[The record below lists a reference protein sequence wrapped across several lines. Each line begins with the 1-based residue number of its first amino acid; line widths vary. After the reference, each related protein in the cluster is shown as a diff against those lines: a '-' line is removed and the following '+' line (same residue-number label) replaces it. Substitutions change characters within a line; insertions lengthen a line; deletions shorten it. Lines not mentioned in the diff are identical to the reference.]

1 MKNNRFIQT
10 VVLFFCL
17 LSNVFAQTVIF
28 TENFNSAPNWSLN
41 TTDIGSSG
49 SPSNFWIINNAYAGG
64 FFGIIPDTPDQPTAI
79 TGSPQSTYLHIT
91 SGIAGFF
98 NSNFQAPATGSAFA
112 KMNSP
117 ISTIGFNNVSL
128 SFYYLCNAGTNINYR
143 GRLYYSIDGGISWVQ
158 KAEYSGQSNWTL
170 DSQTD
175 PSWNNVPDLRF
186 AYMWFQNGG
195 SVGVQD
201 PPLAVDELVVTGM
214 PTSTNTIT
222 TGIITGS
229 PFCAGATLNI
239 PFTSTGTFNTGNVYT
254 AQLSDA
260 AGSFASPT
268 VIGTL
273 NSAANSGTIAA
284 TIPGGTPTGT
294 GYLIRVI
301 ASNPSINGSSSVA
314 LTINAPVTPT
324 FTAIP
329 NVCQNATAPTLPATS
344 NNGIN
349 GTWAPPVSTATPGTT
364 SYTFT
369 PNAGQCANT
378 ATLSITV
385 DAPVTPTFTPIANVC
400 QNATAPSLPTTSN
413 NGINGTWAPPVSTA
427 SPGTTNYTF
436 TPNAGQCANTAT
448 LSITVDAL
456 VTPTFTAIPNVC
468 QNATA
473 PILSATSNNGIDGI
487 WAPPVSTATPGTTNY
502 TFTPNAGQ
510 CANTAT
516 LSITVDAP
524 VTPTFA
530 QIGPLCVGSVAPSL
544 PLSSTNTPA
553 INGTWSPS
561 TINTAAVGIATYTFT
576 PDSGQCA
583 IPATM
588 SIEITNSI
596 TPTFSAIGPVCQGSP
611 TVLLPQNST
620 NVPPISG
627 SWTPFMSINTTNAGT
642 TTYTFTPNAGQC
654 ASVYNVDIIV
664 TPPTVTPTFNA
675 IGPLCIGA
683 VPPALPLFSTN
694 TPAVVGTWSP
704 AVINTSVAGT
714 STYSFTPD
722 GGQCAVPTTIDITV
736 TSSITPTFALI
747 GPLCIGSAAPILPAA
762 STNVPAITGTW
773 SPAAINTAVPGT
785 TTYSFTADPNQCA
798 TNTSMDIVVT
808 NNITATFNNIPP
820 VCQGVTAPSLPA
832 ISTNNPPIT
841 GTWNPAVINTGT
853 VGISTYTFTPDPGQC
868 AGNVSLDVE
877 VVPTPPSPS
886 ISITASVTT
895 ICAGEN
901 VNFTASPNSSN
912 TGDVIQWFVNGT
924 AVIGGTGLLFS
935 SNTLNNNDQITAVF
949 TPSSS
954 CLAGQTATSNLIVI
968 TVNPVVTPVV
978 NITASATQICTGEN
992 VTFTST
998 ITGGG
1003 TNPQYQWFIN
1013 GNAVAGATNATFAT
1027 SNFQNADNVT
1037 LQLISNQPCASPTT
1051 VISNIVTMSVT
1062 NLATPTVSISADKN
1076 IICESQQVVFTATA
1090 NFGGTSPQYIWQV
1103 GNNTFT
1109 TTDAQ
1114 FTATG
1119 ITSNTNVTCTL
1130 VSNFLCT
1137 TSDTAL
1143 SNSLN
1148 IQVNPIPTVVL
1159 SNDVTIQQGESTTL
1173 TATTAA
1179 NLTYLWTPSTA
1190 LSCTDCTVTEANPE
1204 ETITYTFTVTDPATN
1219 CSAADSVVVTVIRT
1233 FDVWVP
1239 NAFSPNKDGV
1249 NDIFFVRGNNV
1260 KDFALK
1266 IFDRWGTLMFETSNL
1281 NDGWNGEFQGRIVN
1295 TGIFVY
1301 TLDYTLKEGTQGT
1314 LKGNISVSN

>member
-28 TENFNSAPNWSLN
+28 TENFNSAPNWTLN
-41 TTDIGSSG
+41 SPGNSIISG
-49 SPSNFWIINNAYAGG
+49 SLPTPGGTPNTWAINA
-64 FFGIIPDTPDQPTAI
+64 
-79 TGSPQSTYLHIT
+79 
-91 SGIAGFF
+91 
-98 NSNFQAPATGSAFA
+98 
-112 KMNSP
+112 
-117 ISTIGFNNVSL
+117 
-128 SFYYLCNAGTNINYR
+128 AGTNIDGTNNLHITCSGFICNILGAPGPVYNASSAANNTNTAATMNADILASSFT
-143 GRLYYSIDGGISWVQ
+143 GPGPFTLTFQWICDGATTPSNGSARLIYSV
-158 KAEYSGQSNWTL
+158 
-170 DSQTD
+170 
-175 PSWNNVPDLRF
+175 
-186 AYMWFQNGG
+186 NGG
-195 SVGVQD
+195 VSWLEHPTNYNANPGGPITESINMSTLTGFNPGVDNIRLGFRWFNIGTTGHND
-201 PPLAVDELVVTGM
+201 PPMIVDNINITT
-214 PTSTNTIT
+214 PSASNTIT

-229 PFCAGATLNI
+229 PFCAGAILNI
-239 PFTSTGTFNTGNVYT
+239 PFTSTGTFNAGNVYT

-314 LTINAPVTPT
+314 FTINAPVTPT

-329 NVCQNATAPTLPATS
+329 NICQNATAPTLPTTS
-344 NNGIN
+344 NNGVD

-364 SYTFT
+364 NYNFT
-369 PNAGQCANT
+369 PHARH
-378 ATLSITV
+378 S
-385 DAPVTPTFTPIANVC
+385 DKTPTLTK
-400 QNATAPSLPTTSN
+400 
-413 NGINGTWAPPVSTA
+413 
-427 SPGTTNYTF
+427 
-436 TPNAGQCANTAT
+436 
-448 LSITVDAL
+448 TVDAL

-473 PILSATSNNGIDGI
+473 PILSASSNNGINGI

-561 TINTAAVGIATYTFT
+561 SINTAAVGTATYTFT
-576 PDSGQCA
+576 PDAGQCA
-583 IPATM
+583 TPATM

-654 ASVYNVDIIV
+654 ASLYNVDIIV

-714 STYSFTPD
+714 STYTFTPD

-808 NNITATFNNIPP
+808 NSITATFNNIPP

-877 VVPTPPSPS
+877 VVPTPPSPT

-1190 LSCTDCTVTEANPE
+1190 LSCTDCTVAEANPE
-1204 ETITYTFTVTDPATN
+1204 ESTTYTFTVTDPATN

>member
-28 TENFNSAPNWSLN
+28 TENFNSAPNWTLN
-41 TTDIGSSG
+41 SPGNSIISG
-49 SPSNFWIINNAYAGG
+49 SLPTPGGTPNTWAINA
-64 FFGIIPDTPDQPTAI
+64 
-79 TGSPQSTYLHIT
+79 
-91 SGIAGFF
+91 
-98 NSNFQAPATGSAFA
+98 
-112 KMNSP
+112 
-117 ISTIGFNNVSL
+117 
-128 SFYYLCNAGTNINYR
+128 AGTNIDGTNNLHITCSGFICNILGAPGPVYNASSAANNTNTAATMNADILASSFT
-143 GRLYYSIDGGISWVQ
+143 GPGPFTLTFQWICDGATTPSNGSARLIYSV
-158 KAEYSGQSNWTL
+158 
-170 DSQTD
+170 
-175 PSWNNVPDLRF
+175 
-186 AYMWFQNGG
+186 NGG
-195 SVGVQD
+195 VSWLEHPTNYNANPGGPITESINMSTLTGFNPGVDNIRLGFRWFNIGTTGHND
-201 PPLAVDELVVTGM
+201 PPMIVDNINITT
-214 PTSTNTIT
+214 PSASNTIT
-222 TGIITGS
+222 TGIIIGS

-239 PFTSTGTFNTGNVYT
+239 PFTSTGTFNAGNVYT

-273 NSAANSGTIAA
+273 NSTANSGTIAA

-314 LTINAPVTPT
+314 FTINAPVTPT

-329 NVCQNATAPTLPATS
+329 NVCQNAIAPTLPATS

-364 SYTFT
+364 NYTFT

-385 DAPVTPTFTPIANVC
+385 DALVTPTFTPIANVC

-427 SPGTTNYTF
+427 
-436 TPNAGQCANTAT
+436 
-448 LSITVDAL
+448 
-456 VTPTFTAIPNVC
+456 
-468 QNATA
+468 
-473 PILSATSNNGIDGI
+473 
-487 WAPPVSTATPGTTNY
+487 TPGTTNY

-510 CANTAT
+510 CAITAT
-516 LSITVDAP
+516 LSITVDAL

-544 PLSSTNTPA
+544 PLSSNTPA

-561 TINTAAVGIATYTFT
+561 TINTAAVGTATYTFT
-576 PDSGQCA
+576 PDAGQCA
-583 IPATM
+583 TPATM

-654 ASVYNVDIIV
+654 ASLYNVDIIV

-694 TPAVVGTWSP
+694 SPAVVGTWSP

-714 STYSFTPD
+714 STYTFTPD

-877 VVPTPPSPS
+877 VVPTPPSPT

-1281 NDGWNGEFQGRIVN
+1281 NDGWNGEYQGRIVN

>member
-28 TENFNSAPNWSLN
+28 TENFNSAPNWTLN
-41 TTDIGSSG
+41 SPGNSIISG
-49 SPSNFWIINNAYAGG
+49 SLPTPGGTPNTWAINA
-64 FFGIIPDTPDQPTAI
+64 
-79 TGSPQSTYLHIT
+79 
-91 SGIAGFF
+91 
-98 NSNFQAPATGSAFA
+98 
-112 KMNSP
+112 
-117 ISTIGFNNVSL
+117 
-128 SFYYLCNAGTNINYR
+128 AGTNIDGTNNLHITCSGFICNILGAPGPVYNAS
-143 GRLYYSIDGGISWVQ
+143 GAANNTNTAATMNADILASSFTGPGPFTLTFQWICDGATTPSNGSARLIYSV
-158 KAEYSGQSNWTL
+158 
-170 DSQTD
+170 
-175 PSWNNVPDLRF
+175 
-186 AYMWFQNGG
+186 NGG
-195 SVGVQD
+195 VSWLEHPTNYNANPGGPITESINMSTLTGFNPGVDNIRLGFRWFNIGTTGHND
-201 PPLAVDELVVTGM
+201 PPMIVDNINITT
-214 PTSTNTIT
+214 PSASNTIT
-222 TGIITGS
+222 TGTITGS

-239 PFTSTGTFNTGNVYT
+239 PFTSTGTFNAGNVYT

-314 LTINAPVTPT
+314 FTINAPVTPT

-329 NVCQNATAPTLPATS
+329 NVCQNAIAPTLPATS

-349 GTWAPPVSTATPGTT
+349 GTWAPPVSTAT
-364 SYTFT
+364 
-369 PNAGQCANT
+369 
-378 ATLSITV
+378 
-385 DAPVTPTFTPIANVC
+385 
-400 QNATAPSLPTTSN
+400 
-413 NGINGTWAPPVSTA
+413 
-427 SPGTTNYTF
+427 PGTTNYTF

-473 PILSATSNNGIDGI
+473 PTLPTTSNNGVDGT

-510 CANTAT
+510 CANTAA

-524 VTPTFA
+524 VMPTFA

-544 PLSSTNTPA
+544 PLSSNTPA

-561 TINTAAVGIATYTFT
+561 TINTAAVGTATYTFT
-576 PDSGQCA
+576 PDAGQCA
-583 IPATM
+583 TPATM

-654 ASVYNVDIIV
+654 ASLYNVDIIV

-877 VVPTPPSPS
+877 VVPTPPSPT

-901 VNFTASPNSSN
+901 VNFTALPNSSN

-1090 NFGGTSPQYIWQV
+1090 NFGGTSPQYIW
-1103 GNNTFT
+1103 
-1109 TTDAQ
+1109 
-1114 FTATG
+1114 
-1119 ITSNTNVTCTL
+1119 
-1130 VSNFLCT
+1130 
-1137 TSDTAL
+1137 
-1143 SNSLN
+1143 
-1148 IQVNPIPTVVL
+1148 
-1159 SNDVTIQQGESTTL
+1159 
-1173 TATTAA
+1173 
-1179 NLTYLWTPSTA
+1179 
-1190 LSCTDCTVTEANPE
+1190 
-1204 ETITYTFTVTDPATN
+1204 
-1219 CSAADSVVVTVIRT
+1219 
-1233 FDVWVP
+1233 
-1239 NAFSPNKDGV
+1239 
-1249 NDIFFVRGNNV
+1249 
-1260 KDFALK
+1260 
-1266 IFDRWGTLMFETSNL
+1266 
-1281 NDGWNGEFQGRIVN
+1281 
-1295 TGIFVY
+1295 
-1301 TLDYTLKEGTQGT
+1301 
-1314 LKGNISVSN
+1314 

>member
-28 TENFNSAPNWSLN
+28 TENFNSAPNWTLN
-41 TTDIGSSG
+41 SPGNSIISG
-49 SPSNFWIINNAYAGG
+49 SLPTPGGTPNTWAINA
-64 FFGIIPDTPDQPTAI
+64 
-79 TGSPQSTYLHIT
+79 
-91 SGIAGFF
+91 
-98 NSNFQAPATGSAFA
+98 
-112 KMNSP
+112 
-117 ISTIGFNNVSL
+117 
-128 SFYYLCNAGTNINYR
+128 AGTNIDGTNNLHITCSGFICNILGAPGPVYNASSAANNTNTAATMNADILASSFT
-143 GRLYYSIDGGISWVQ
+143 GSGPFTLTFQWICDGATTPSNGSARLIYSV
-158 KAEYSGQSNWTL
+158 
-170 DSQTD
+170 
-175 PSWNNVPDLRF
+175 
-186 AYMWFQNGG
+186 NGG
-195 SVGVQD
+195 VSWLEHPTNYNANPGGPITESINMSTLTGFNPGVDNIRLGFRWFNIGTTGHND
-201 PPLAVDELVVTGM
+201 PPMIVDNINITT
-214 PTSTNTIT
+214 PSASNTIT

-239 PFTSTGTFNTGNVYT
+239 PFTSTGTFNAGNVYT

-273 NSAANSGTIAA
+273 NSTANSGTIAA

-314 LTINAPVTPT
+314 FTINAPVTPT

-329 NVCQNATAPTLPATS
+329 NVCQNATAPTLPTTS
-344 NNGIN
+344 NNGVD
-349 GTWAPPVSTATPGTT
+349 GTWAPPVSTAT
-364 SYTFT
+364 
-369 PNAGQCANT
+369 
-378 ATLSITV
+378 
-385 DAPVTPTFTPIANVC
+385 
-400 QNATAPSLPTTSN
+400 
-413 NGINGTWAPPVSTA
+413 
-427 SPGTTNYTF
+427 PGTTNYTF

-473 PILSATSNNGIDGI
+473 PILSATSNNGINGT

-510 CANTAT
+510 CANTAA

-524 VTPTFA
+524 VMPTFA

-561 TINTAAVGIATYTFT
+561 TINTAAVGTATYTFT
-576 PDSGQCA
+576 PDAGQCA
-583 IPATM
+583 TPATM

-654 ASVYNVDIIV
+654 ASLYNVDIIV

-714 STYSFTPD
+714 STYTFTPD

-1204 ETITYTFTVTDPATN
+1204 ESTTYTFTVTDPATN

-1281 NDGWNGEFQGRIVN
+1281 NDGWNGEYQGRIVN

>member
-1 MKNNRFIQT
+1 SSPLIQFSGT
-10 VVLFFCL
+10 GG
-17 LSNVFAQTVIF
+17 I
-28 TENFNSAPNWSLN
+28 APYTFMYRVN
-41 TTDIGSSG
+41 G
-49 SPSNFWIINNAYAGG
+49 
-64 FFGIIPDTPDQPTAI
+64 
-79 TGSPQSTYLHIT
+79 GSPQSISTT
-91 SGIAGFF
+91 SGNA
-98 NSNFQAPATGSAFA
+98 
-112 KMNSP
+112 
-117 ISTIGFNNVSL
+117 VSL
-128 SFYYLCNAGTNINYR
+128 QVPTQNIGSYTYTLISVQEASGNSCLANINASAMVVVHP
-143 GRLYYSIDGGISWVQ
+143 LPT
-158 KAEYSGQSNWTL
+158 A
-170 DSQTD
+170 
-175 PSWNNVPDLRF
+175 
-186 AYMWFQNGG
+186 
-195 SVGVQD
+195 SV
-201 PPLAVDELVVTGM
+201 
-214 PTSTNTIT
+214 
-222 TGIITGS
+222 
-229 PFCAGATLNI
+229 
-239 PFTSTGTFNTGNVYT
+239 
-254 AQLSDA
+254 
-260 AGSFASPT
+260 
-268 VIGTL
+268 
-273 NSAANSGTIAA
+273 SGTA
-284 TIPGGTPTGT
+284 T
-294 GYLIRVI
+294 
-301 ASNPSINGSSSVA
+301 
-314 LTINAPVTPT
+314 
-324 FTAIP
+324 
-329 NVCQNATAPTLPATS
+329 VCQNATAP
-344 NNGIN
+344 I
-349 GTWAPPVSTATPGTT
+349 
-364 SYTFT
+364 
-369 PNAGQCANT
+369 
-378 ATLSITV
+378 
-385 DAPVTPTFTPIANVC
+385 
-400 QNATAPSLPTTSN
+400 LPTTSN
-413 NGINGTWAPPVSTA
+413 NGINGT
-427 SPGTTNYTF
+427 
-436 TPNAGQCANTAT
+436 
-448 LSITVDAL
+448 
-456 VTPTFTAIPNVC
+456 
-468 QNATA
+468 
-473 PILSATSNNGIDGI
+473 

-561 TINTAAVGIATYTFT
+561 TINTAAVGTATYTFT
-576 PDSGQCA
+576 PDAGQCA
-583 IPATM
+583 TPATM

-654 ASVYNVDIIV
+654 ASLYNVDIIV

-714 STYSFTPD
+714 STYTFTPD

-877 VVPTPPSPS
+877 VVPTPPSPT

-1190 LSCTDCTVTEANPE
+1190 LSCTDCTVAEANPE
-1204 ETITYTFTVTDPATN
+1204 ESTTYTFTVTDPATN
-1219 CSAADSVVVTVIRT
+1219 CSAADSAVVTVIRT

-1281 NDGWNGEFQGRIVN
+1281 NDGWNGEYQGRIVN

>member
-1 MKNNRFIQT
+1 MKTKLIFQILLNFILSISAIAQCDFGTGLVGSNNAPFAAGSGAVNIVGNNVT
-10 VVLFFCL
+10 VT
-17 LSNVFAQTVIF
+17 SNVNIVAGVYNFDNFTVNNGVVITVTAGVGPLIIKCTGTATINGAIRSDGGDGGNGTQGVF
-28 TENFNSAPNWSLN
+28 SGG
-41 TTDIGSSG
+41 IGG
-49 SPSNFWIINNAYAGG
+49 AGG
-64 FFGIIPDTPDQPTAI
+64 IGA
-79 TGSPQSTYLHIT
+79 
-91 SGIAGFF
+91 AGW
-98 NSNFQAPATGSAFA
+98 
-112 KMNSP
+112 
-117 ISTIGFNNVSL
+117 
-128 SFYYLCNAGTNINYR
+128 GTN
-143 GRLYYSIDGGISWVQ
+143 GG
-158 KAEYSGQSNWTL
+158 L
-170 DSQTD
+170 
-175 PSWNNVPDLRF
+175 
-186 AYMWFQNGG
+186 GG
-195 SVGVQD
+195 SVGLGVNGNPGVSFGTSTGAGLGGVGNSSSGPWSAGAGGGAGYSTTGTVGSTTDGGAGGAGGAAYGDVSLTTIMTQS
-201 PPLAVDELVVTGM
+201 AVTTNLLGGSGGGGGGNRGNISRAAGGGGGGGGGAIQITATSINFSPTGLISVKGGNGG
-214 PTSTNTIT
+214 TSTNNGGAYGGSGGGGSGGTLNLKSNNIVGFVQAT
-222 TGIITGS
+222 NSNISGGIGGASSGANGGPATGGNGAEGRILLEACAPLANSISTGTITGS
-229 PFCAGATLNI
+229 PFCAGATFNV
-239 PFTSTGTFNTGNVYT
+239 PFTSTGTFAGGNVYT

-273 NSAANSGTIAA
+273 NSTANSGTIAA
-284 TIPGGTPTGT
+284 SIPGGTSTGT

-301 ASNPSINGSSSVA
+301 SSNPSINGSSTVA
-314 LTINAPVTPT
+314 FTINAP
-324 FTAIP
+324 I
-329 NVCQNATAPTLPATS
+329 
-344 NNGIN
+344 
-349 GTWAPPVSTATPGTT
+349 
-364 SYTFT
+364 
-369 PNAGQCANT
+369 
-378 ATLSITV
+378 
-385 DAPVTPTFTPIANVC
+385 
-400 QNATAPSLPTTSN
+400 
-413 NGINGTWAPPVSTA
+413 
-427 SPGTTNYTF
+427 
-436 TPNAGQCANTAT
+436 
-448 LSITVDAL
+448 
-456 VTPTFTAIPNVC
+456 TPTFTAIPNVC

-473 PILSATSNNGIDGI
+473 PILPTTSNNGINGT

-516 LSITVDAP
+516 LSITVDAL

-544 PLSSTNTPA
+544 SLSSTNTPA

-576 PDSGQCA
+576 PDAGQCA
-583 IPATM
+583 TSATM

-620 NVPPISG
+620 NIPPISG

-654 ASVYNVDIIV
+654 ASLYNVDIIV

-694 TPAVVGTWSP
+694 TPAVVGIWSP
-704 AVINTSVAGT
+704 AVINTSAAGT
-714 STYSFTPD
+714 STYTFTPD

-762 STNVPAITGTW
+762 SNNVPAITGTW

-808 NNITATFNNIPP
+808 NSITATFNTISP

-841 GTWNPAVINTGT
+841 GSWNPAVINTGT
-853 VGISTYTFTPDPGQC
+853 VGTSTYTFTPDPGQC
-868 AGNVSLDVE
+868 AGNVSLDIE

-886 ISITASVTT
+886 ISISASVTS
-895 ICAGEN
+895 ICAGES

-954 CLAGQTATSNLIVI
+954 CLAGQSATSNLIVI

-1013 GNAVAGATNATFAT
+1013 GNAVAGATNATFVT

-1062 NLATPTVSISADKN
+1062 SLATPTVSIIADKN

-1204 ETITYTFTVTDPATN
+1204 ESITYTFTVTDPATN

-1281 NDGWNGEFQGRIVN
+1281 NDGWNGEYQGRIVN